1 MTPCARWLQI
11 AAFHREYMGRMVRRG
26 LHYGASGVAALVEI
40 AMANAVGE
48 ASR

>member
-11 AAFHREYMGRMVRRG
+11 AAYHRDHMQRMIRRG
-26 LHYGASGVAALVEI
+26 LTYGASGMAALVEV